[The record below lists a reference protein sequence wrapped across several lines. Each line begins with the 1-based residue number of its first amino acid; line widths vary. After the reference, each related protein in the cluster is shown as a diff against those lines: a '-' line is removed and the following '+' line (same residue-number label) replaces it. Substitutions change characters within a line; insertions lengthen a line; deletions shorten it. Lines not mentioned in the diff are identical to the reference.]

1 MPVDTAELHRIT
13 ALDPMHIGSIVQ
25 HKDDGVY
32 GIIVRGDGS
41 LPEGCHYV
49 YWYGN
54 EEGDH
59 WGLPYHAEYLI
70 PVIPALLD
78 ELDDACHDLAAFY
91 AGCAACHELAELDAA
106 RAELDT
112 IRGALA
118 AQEARDLAATE
129 RVGETPYGCDTSEHL
144 ADLLLQARARIAE
157 LERSVKFSEDWYG
170 LRFER
175 LRVLAEDHGLLTEY
189 CNIVANG
196 SADVAEQSGQPVRD
210 RLAEKDARI
219 AELEAE
225 LASACRDLAVYS
237 ESCAAKDKRIA
248 ELEAALRRRTAE
260 RDASDNMLRNV
271 GNALSGRV
279 TMQGRTDAS

>member
-1 MPVDTAELHRIT
+1 MPVDTAELNRIT

-91 AGCAACHELAELDAA
+91 KGCAVCPKLSELD
-106 RAELDT
+106 EL
-112 IRGALA
+112 RGALA

-144 ADLLLQARARIAE
+144 ADLLLQARA
-157 LERSVKFSEDWYG
+157 L
-170 LRFER
+170 
-175 LRVLAEDHGLLTEY
+175 
-189 CNIVANG
+189 
-196 SADVAEQSGQPVRD
+196 
-210 RLAEKDARI
+210 
-219 AELEAE
+219 
-225 LASACRDLAVYS
+225 
-237 ESCAAKDKRIA
+237 IA